1 MQGGESGL
9 PGLQLGS
16 RPWSGVR
23 EPAPPAPGP
32 APPLA
37 PRGDPETS
45 GDSQDRRG
53 DKETCQSLERAFSS
67 GFPLKPE
74 ETWSIDDGP
83 GGPLRQGPGWGA
95 ARHPPP
101 EPRPRPVACGSVAP
115 GLWGEAGVWGVRCRP
130 GTVSAL
136 SKKRGAWGSPH
147 GAAGVR
153 GSGWPGPGGPGPA
166 LSGTSLSWEASGE
179 PGGRRGTGVPPHGV
193 LASPP

>member
-1 MQGGESGL
+1 MQGGGSGL

-74 ETWSIDDGP
+74 ETWSTDDGP
-83 GGPLRQGPGWGA
+83 GGPPAPGPGQGRGPA
-95 ARHPPP
+95 PTTRTPAR
-101 EPRPRPVACGSVAP
+101 
-115 GLWGEAGVWGVRCRP
+115 GLWLGRTGPFGGKPGCGASGAGP

-136 SKKRGAWGSPH
+136 SKKRGAWG
-147 GAAGVR
+147 GVR
-153 GSGWPGPGGPGPA
+153 GSGWPGPGV
-166 LSGTSLSWEASGE
+166 
-179 PGGRRGTGVPPHGV
+179 RGQPSRGHP
-193 LASPP
+193 

>member
-1 MQGGESGL
+1 MQGGGSGL

-74 ETWSIDDGP
+74 ETWSTDDGP
-83 GGPLRQGPGWGA
+83 GGPPAPGPGQGRGPA
-95 ARHPPP
+95 PTTRTPAR
-101 EPRPRPVACGSVAP
+101 
-115 GLWGEAGVWGVRCRP
+115 GLWLGRTGPLGGSRGVGVRCRP

-136 SKKRGAWGSPH
+136 SKKRGAWGGP
-147 GAAGVR
+147 GVR
-153 GSGWPGPGGPGPA
+153 LAGAWGPGPA

-179 PGGRRGTGVPPHGV
+179 PGGRPGTGVPPHGV